1 MRNIMLIAGQD
12 IKGSL
17 RSRWFIGYSLIFISL
32 VVLIFVS
39 GVTESRVMGFT
50 GLTRMLLVF
59 IQACNIIMPVFVLIT
74 TVRSITGDRESN
86 VLEYMLSFPV
96 SLFAYYFGKLI
107 GRFIII
113 FLPLLFAL
121 ILSLIIGVL
130 KTNQVPVDLFV
141 LYMGLLA
148 FNAFAFLGISFFI
161 SSVIKNMEF
170 ALGIS
175 LFVWLFLIAFID
187 IALIGF
193 MIKQLVPENVIY
205 ITALLNPVQVFRIG
219 AISLFDPVLS
229 VIGPASFFIL
239 DTAGRTGC
247 IIYSLVYPF
256 VIGLVFAFAGY
267 YVFKKHDIL

>member
-1 MRNIMLIAGQD
+1 M
-12 IKGSL
+12 
-17 RSRWFIGYSLIFISL
+17 
-32 VVLIFVS
+32 LIFVS

-59 IQACNIIMPVFVLIT
+59 IQACNIIMPVFVLVT

-96 SLFAYYFGKLI
+96 SLFSYYFGKLI

-113 FLPLLFAL
+113 FLPLLLAL

-130 KTNQVPVDLFV
+130 KTHQVPVDLFV
-141 LYMGLLA
+141 LYIGLLA
-148 FNAFAFLGISFFI
+148 FNSFAFLGIGFFI
-161 SSVIKNMEF
+161 SSVIKSMEF

-187 IALIGF
+187 AALIGL
-193 MIKQLVPENVIY
+193 MIKQLLPETVVY
-205 ITALLNPVQVFRIG
+205 MAALLNPVQVFRIG

-239 DTAGRTGC
+239 DTVGRAGYT
-247 IIYSLVYPF
+247 IYALIYPLILGF
-256 VIGLVFAFAGY
+256 LFAFAGY
-267 YVFKKHDIL
+267 FVFKKNDIL

>member
-1 MRNIMLIAGQD
+1 MRNIMLIARQD
-12 IKGSL
+12 ITGSL

-39 GVTESRVMGFT
+39 GVTESRIMGFT

-59 IQACNIIMPVFVLIT
+59 IQACNIIMPVFVLVT

-86 VLEYMLSFPV
+86 VLEYMLSFPI
-96 SLFAYYFGKLI
+96 SLFSYYFGKLI

-121 ILSLIIGVL
+121 ILSLIIGVI
-130 KTNQVPVDLFV
+130 KTNQVPVDLFI

-148 FNAFAFLGISFFI
+148 FNAFAFLGIGFFI
-161 SSVIKNMEF
+161 SSVIKSMEF

-193 MIKQLVPENVIY
+193 MIKQLVPETVIY
-205 ITALLNPVQVFRIG
+205 VTALLNPVQVFRIG

-247 IIYSLVYPF
+247 IIYSLMYP
-256 VIGLVFAFAGY
+256 VIIGLVFAFAGY

>member
-130 KTNQVPVDLFV
+130 KTNQVPVDLFI
-141 LYMGLLA
+141 LYIGLLA
-148 FNAFAFLGISFFI
+148 FNAFAFLGIGFFI
-161 SSVIKNMEF
+161 SSVIKNMES

-247 IIYSLVYPF
+247 IIYSLIYPF

>member
-1 MRNIMLIAGQD
+1 MRNMMLIAKQD
-12 IKGSL
+12 ITGSL
-17 RSRWFIGYSLIFISL
+17 RSRWFIGYSLVFIFL

-59 IQACNIIMPVFVLIT
+59 IQACNIIMPVFVLVT

-96 SLFAYYFGKLI
+96 SLFSYYFGKLI

-113 FLPLLFAL
+113 FLPLLLAL

-130 KTNQVPVDLFV
+130 KTHQVPVDLFV
-141 LYMGLLA
+141 LYIGLLA
-148 FNAFAFLGISFFI
+148 FNSFAFLGIGFFI
-161 SSVIKNMEF
+161 SSVIKSMEF

-187 IALIGF
+187 AALIGL
-193 MIKQLVPENVIY
+193 MIKQLLPETVVY
-205 ITALLNPVQVFRIG
+205 MAALLNPVQVFRIG

-239 DTAGRTGC
+239 DTVGRAGYT
-247 IIYSLVYPF
+247 IYALIYPLILGF
-256 VIGLVFAFAGY
+256 LFAFAGY
-267 YVFKKHDIL
+267 FVFKKNDIL

>member
-1 MRNIMLIAGQD
+1 MRNMMLVAKQD
-12 IKGSL
+12 ITGSL
-17 RSRWFIGYSLIFISL
+17 RSRWFIGYSLVFIFL

-59 IQACNIIMPVFVLIT
+59 IQACNIIMPVFVLVT

-96 SLFAYYFGKLI
+96 SVFSYYFGKLI

-113 FLPLLFAL
+113 FLPLLLAL

-130 KTNQVPVDLFV
+130 KTHQVPVDLFV
-141 LYMGLLA
+141 LYIGLLA
-148 FNAFAFLGISFFI
+148 FNSFAFLGIGFFI
-161 SSVIKNMEF
+161 SSVIKSMEF

-187 IALIGF
+187 AALIGL
-193 MIKQLVPENVIY
+193 MIKQLVPETVVY
-205 ITALLNPVQVFRIG
+205 MAALLNPVQVFRIG

-239 DTAGRTGC
+239 DTVGRAGYT
-247 IIYSLVYPF
+247 IYALIYPLILGF
-256 VIGLVFAFAGY
+256 LFAFAGY
-267 YVFKKHDIL
+267 FVFKKNDIL

>member
-1 MRNIMLIAGQD
+1 MRNIILIARQN
-12 IKGSL
+12 ITGSM
-17 RSRWFIGYSLIFISL
+17 RSRWFLGYSLIFIIM

-59 IQACNIIMPVFVLIT
+59 IQACNIIMPIFVLIT
-74 TVRSITGDRESN
+74 TVRTIAGDRESN

-96 SLFAYYFGKLI
+96 SLFSYYFGKFI

-121 ILSLIIGVL
+121 ILSLIIGAL
-130 KTNQVPVDLFV
+130 KTHQVPVDLFL
-141 LYMGLLA
+141 LYTGLLA
-148 FNAFAFLGISFFI
+148 FNAFAFLGIGFFI
-161 SSVIKNMEF
+161 SSVIKSMEF
-170 ALGIS
+170 ALGAA

-193 MIKQLVPENVIY
+193 MIKQLIPETVIY

-239 DTAGRTGC
+239 DTVGQTGC
-247 IIYSLVYPF
+247 IIYALIYPLF
-256 VIGLVFAFAGY
+256 IGLLFAFAGY
-267 YVFKKHDIL
+267 KVFTKHDIL

>member
-1 MRNIMLIAGQD
+1 MRNMMLIAKQD
-12 IKGSL
+12 TTGSL
-17 RSRWFIGYSLIFISL
+17 RSRWFIGYSLVFIFL

-59 IQACNIIMPVFVLIT
+59 IQACNIIMPVFVLVT

-96 SLFAYYFGKLI
+96 SLFSYYFGKLI

-113 FLPLLFAL
+113 FLPLLLAL

-130 KTNQVPVDLFV
+130 KTHQVPVDLFV
-141 LYMGLLA
+141 LYIGLLA
-148 FNAFAFLGISFFI
+148 FNSFAFLGIGFFI
-161 SSVIKNMEF
+161 SSVIKSMEF

-187 IALIGF
+187 AALIGL
-193 MIKQLVPENVIY
+193 MIKQLVPETVVY
-205 ITALLNPVQVFRIG
+205 MAALLNPVQVFRIG

-239 DTAGRTGC
+239 DTVGRAGYT
-247 IIYSLVYPF
+247 IYALIYPLILGF
-256 VIGLVFAFAGY
+256 LFAFAGY
-267 YVFKKHDIL
+267 FVFKKNDIL

>member
-1 MRNIMLIAGQD
+1 MRNIILIVRQD
-12 IKGSL
+12 ITGSM
-17 RSRWFIGYSLIFISL
+17 RSRWFLGYSLIFIIM

-59 IQACNIIMPVFVLIT
+59 IQACNIIMPIFVLIT
-74 TVRSITGDRESN
+74 TVRTIAGDRESN

-96 SLFAYYFGKLI
+96 SLFSYYFGKFI

-121 ILSLIIGVL
+121 ILSLIIGAL
-130 KTNQVPVDLFV
+130 KTHQMPVDLFL
-141 LYMGLLA
+141 LYTGLLA
-148 FNAFAFLGISFFI
+148 FNAFAFLGIGFFI
-161 SSVIKNMEF
+161 SSVIKSMEF
-170 ALGIS
+170 ALGAA

-193 MIKQLVPENVIY
+193 MIKQLIPETVIY

-239 DTAGRTGC
+239 DTVGQTGC
-247 IIYSLVYPF
+247 IIYALIYPLF
-256 VIGLVFAFAGY
+256 IGLLFAFAGY
-267 YVFKKHDIL
+267 KVFTKHDIL

>member
-1 MRNIMLIAGQD
+1 MRNIILIARQD
-12 IKGSL
+12 ITGSM
-17 RSRWFIGYSLIFISL
+17 RSRWFLGYSLIFIIM

-59 IQACNIIMPVFVLIT
+59 IQACNIIMPIFVLIT
-74 TVRSITGDRESN
+74 TVRTIAGDRESN

-96 SLFAYYFGKLI
+96 SLFSYYFGKFI

-121 ILSLIIGVL
+121 ILSLIIGAL
-130 KTNQVPVDLFV
+130 KTHQVPVDLFL
-141 LYMGLLA
+141 LYTGLLA
-148 FNAFAFLGISFFI
+148 FNAFAFLGIGFFI
-161 SSVIKNMEF
+161 SSVIKSMEF
-170 ALGIS
+170 ALGAA

-193 MIKQLVPENVIY
+193 MIKQLIPETVIY

-239 DTAGRTGC
+239 DTVGQTGS
-247 IIYSLVYPF
+247 IIYALIYPLF
-256 VIGLVFAFAGY
+256 IGLLFAFAGY
-267 YVFKKHDIL
+267 KVFTKHDIL

>member
-1 MRNIMLIAGQD
+1 MRNMMLIAKQD
-12 IKGSL
+12 ITGSL
-17 RSRWFIGYSLIFISL
+17 RSRWFIGYSLVFIFL

-59 IQACNIIMPVFVLIT
+59 IQACNIIMPVFVLVT

-96 SLFAYYFGKLI
+96 SLFSYYFGKLI

-113 FLPLLFAL
+113 FLPLLLAL

-130 KTNQVPVDLFV
+130 KTHQVPVDLFV
-141 LYMGLLA
+141 LYIGLLA
-148 FNAFAFLGISFFI
+148 FNSFAFLGIGFFI
-161 SSVIKNMEF
+161 SSVIKSMEF

-187 IALIGF
+187 AALIGL
-193 MIKQLVPENVIY
+193 MIKQLVPETVVY
-205 ITALLNPVQVFRIG
+205 MAALLNPVQVFRIG

-239 DTAGRTGC
+239 DTVGRAGYTVYAL
-247 IIYSLVYPF
+247 IYPLILGF
-256 VIGLVFAFAGY
+256 LFAFAGY
-267 YVFKKHDIL
+267 FVFKKNDIL

>member
-1 MRNIMLIAGQD
+1 MRNMMLTAKQD
-12 IKGSL
+12 ITGSL
-17 RSRWFIGYSLIFISL
+17 RSRWFIGYSLVFMLL

-59 IQACNIIMPVFVLIT
+59 IQACNIIMPVFVLVT

-96 SLFAYYFGKLI
+96 SLFSYYFGKLI

-113 FLPLLFAL
+113 FIPLLLAL

-130 KTNQVPVDLFV
+130 KTHQVPVDLFV
-141 LYMGLLA
+141 LYIGLLA
-148 FNAFAFLGISFFI
+148 FNSFAFLGIGFFI
-161 SSVIKNMEF
+161 SSVIKSMEF

-187 IALIGF
+187 AALIGL
-193 MIKQLVPENVIY
+193 MIKQLVPETVVY
-205 ITALLNPVQVFRIG
+205 MAALLNPVQVFRIG

-239 DTAGRTGC
+239 DTVGRAGCT
-247 IIYSLVYPF
+247 IYALIYPLILGF
-256 VIGLVFAFAGY
+256 LFAFAGY
-267 YVFKKHDIL
+267 FVFKKNDIL

>member
-1 MRNIMLIAGQD
+1 MRNMMLIAKQD
-12 IKGSL
+12 ITGSL
-17 RSRWFIGYSLIFISL
+17 RSRWFIGYSLVFIFL

-59 IQACNIIMPVFVLIT
+59 IQACNIIMPVFVLVT

-96 SLFAYYFGKLI
+96 SLFSYYFGKLI

-113 FLPLLFAL
+113 FLPLLLAL

-130 KTNQVPVDLFV
+130 KTHQVPVDLFV
-141 LYMGLLA
+141 LYIGLFA
-148 FNAFAFLGISFFI
+148 FNSFAFLGIGFFI
-161 SSVIKNMEF
+161 SSVIKSMEF

-187 IALIGF
+187 AALIGL
-193 MIKQLVPENVIY
+193 MIKQLVPETVVY
-205 ITALLNPVQVFRIG
+205 IAALLNPVQVFRIG

-239 DTAGRTGC
+239 DTVGRAGYTVYAL
-247 IIYSLVYPF
+247 IYPLILGF
-256 VIGLVFAFAGY
+256 LFAFAGY
-267 YVFKKHDIL
+267 FVFKKNDIL

>member
-1 MRNIMLIAGQD
+1 MRNMMLIAKQD
-12 IKGSL
+12 ITGSL
-17 RSRWFIGYSLIFISL
+17 RSRWFIGYSLVFIFL

-59 IQACNIIMPVFVLIT
+59 IQACNIIMPVFVLVT

-96 SLFAYYFGKLI
+96 SLFSYYFGKLI

-113 FLPLLFAL
+113 FLPLLLAL

-130 KTNQVPVDLFV
+130 KTHQVPVDLFV
-141 LYMGLLA
+141 LYIGLLA
-148 FNAFAFLGISFFI
+148 FNSFAFLGIGFFI
-161 SSVIKNMEF
+161 SSVIKSMEF

-187 IALIGF
+187 AALIGL
-193 MIKQLVPENVIY
+193 MIKQLVPETVVY
-205 ITALLNPVQVFRIG
+205 MAALLNPVQVFRIG

-239 DTAGRTGC
+239 DTVGRAGYT
-247 IIYSLVYPF
+247 IYALIYPLILGF
-256 VIGLVFAFAGY
+256 LFAFAGY
-267 YVFKKHDIL
+267 FVFKKNDIL

>member
-1 MRNIMLIAGQD
+1 MQNIMLIAGQD

>member
-1 MRNIMLIAGQD
+1 MRNMMLVAKQD
-12 IKGSL
+12 ITGSL
-17 RSRWFIGYSLIFISL
+17 RSRWFIGYSLVFIFL

-59 IQACNIIMPVFVLIT
+59 IQACNIIMPVFVLVT

-96 SLFAYYFGKLI
+96 SVFSYYFGKLI

-113 FLPLLFAL
+113 FLPLLLAL

-130 KTNQVPVDLFV
+130 KTHQVPVDLFV
-141 LYMGLLA
+141 LYIGLLA
-148 FNAFAFLGISFFI
+148 FNSFAFLGIGFFI
-161 SSVIKNMEF
+161 SSVIKSMEF

-187 IALIGF
+187 AALIGL
-193 MIKQLVPENVIY
+193 MIKQLVPETVVY
-205 ITALLNPVQVFRIG
+205 IAALLNPVQVFRIG

-239 DTAGRTGC
+239 DTVGRAGYT
-247 IIYSLVYPF
+247 IYALIYPLILGF
-256 VIGLVFAFAGY
+256 LFAFAGY
-267 YVFKKHDIL
+267 FVFKKNDIL

>member
-1 MRNIMLIAGQD
+1 MRNMMLIAKQD
-12 IKGSL
+12 ITGSL
-17 RSRWFIGYSLIFISL
+17 RSRWFIGYSLVFIFL

-59 IQACNIIMPVFVLIT
+59 IQACNIIMPVFVLVT

-96 SLFAYYFGKLI
+96 SLFSYYFGKLI

-113 FLPLLFAL
+113 FLPLLLAL

-130 KTNQVPVDLFV
+130 KTHQVPVDLFV
-141 LYMGLLA
+141 LYIGLLA
-148 FNAFAFLGISFFI
+148 FNSFAFLGIGFFI
-161 SSVIKNMEF
+161 SSVIKSMEF

-187 IALIGF
+187 AALIGL
-193 MIKQLVPENVIY
+193 MIKQLVPETVVY
-205 ITALLNPVQVFRIG
+205 IAALLNPVQVFRIG

-239 DTAGRTGC
+239 DTVGRAGYT
-247 IIYSLVYPF
+247 IYALIYPLILGF
-256 VIGLVFAFAGY
+256 LFAFAGY
-267 YVFKKHDIL
+267 FVFKKNDIL

>member
-1 MRNIMLIAGQD
+1 MRNMMLVAKQD
-12 IKGSL
+12 ITGSL
-17 RSRWFIGYSLIFISL
+17 RSRWFIGYSLVFIFL

-59 IQACNIIMPVFVLIT
+59 IQACNIIMPVFVLVT

-96 SLFAYYFGKLI
+96 SLFSYYFGKLI

-113 FLPLLFAL
+113 FLPLLLAL

-130 KTNQVPVDLFV
+130 KTHQVPVDLFV
-141 LYMGLLA
+141 LYIGLFA
-148 FNAFAFLGISFFI
+148 FNSFAFLGIGFFI
-161 SSVIKNMEF
+161 SSVIKSMEF

-187 IALIGF
+187 AALIGL
-193 MIKQLVPENVIY
+193 MIKQLVPETVVY
-205 ITALLNPVQVFRIG
+205 IAALLNPVQVFRIG

-239 DTAGRTGC
+239 DTVGRAGYTVYAL
-247 IIYSLVYPF
+247 IYPLILGF
-256 VIGLVFAFAGY
+256 LFAFAGY
-267 YVFKKHDIL
+267 FVFKKNDIL

>member
-130 KTNQVPVDLFV
+130 KTNQVPVDLFI
-141 LYMGLLA
+141 LYIGLLA
-148 FNAFAFLGISFFI
+148 FNAFAFLGIGFFI

-193 MIKQLVPENVIY
+193 MIKQLVPENIIY

-247 IIYSLVYPF
+247 IIYSLIYPF